1 MAMIQTFFLGILLF
15 FQSILAPLVY
25 NIPTGPVDYGGG
37 FDYKQAEIA
46 DPLYLFKDGETA
58 YFLVTPD
65 EAVPTIET
73 GVKWIQEFIELMTG
87 KTFARKTASQ
97 VEAGDRYI
105 AIGLPAL
112 GGFEAEAAALG
123 NEDFIKRAVDG
134 NIFISGNGL
143 GAGRGTMYGCAAF
156 VENQL
161 GCRWF
166 TPTLKVAPEAK
177 DVIID
182 AKLDDTQKALLDYR
196 DNYFPYMYLYPE
208 FKAFH
213 KSNSSMG
220 SYIDKDG
227 NNIHMTEELGR
238 AMEYFSVG
246 LPGAVFPEAAPPD
259 ARYNHYGGFCHAM
272 HNLIPRSLF
281 YGDYYN
287 HVIGEQKQ
295 DQELFAFRKEKN
307 ARVVGQRCLTNPK
320 VFELTKLAVFACIEA
335 HIDDLNFKWVSVEH
349 EDNGDYCQC
358 PACEASDARLGGL
371 SGTNVWFANKIAR
384 AVAEEF
390 PQRPDIHI
398 STFAYSYTT
407 APPTVTVPGPDGNI
421 PEGNVSIRM
430 CSIDCC
436 FNHPIRD
443 CGGNHDGIFANMT
456 PKPSVFAQYMI
467 DWGKLCDVN
476 GAEITI
482 WDYNTCFKF
491 YPAIYPN
498 LHVLADN
505 LQLFVENNARGVFS
519 EGYDTG
525 GVEVLSGSASGE
537 FGELRAYML
546 AKLLWNPYLNSNQI
560 MDEFMDAY
568 YGAAAKPYILE
579 FIDFYTNKAIG
590 TNHTGV
596 FGRPEEFTYMNAF
609 ECKKM
614 DALFDKAEALASND
628 EQLLHIRQSRL
639 SLKLYEA
646 NMMLGDYSWFNPC
659 RLQNNKDLFYECVLL
674 GLDRFS
680 SFMVEPYNTYVWL
693 HRPYDWAKMKS
704 WIDFVDES
712 KVVPMDLETYRAAH
726 TL

>member
-1 MAMIQTFFLGILLF
+1 MAMIQTFFLGVLLF
-15 FQSILAPLVY
+15 FNSLLAPFVY

-37 FDYKQAEIA
+37 FDYKWNGVDIA
-46 DPLYLFKDGETA
+46 DPLYLFNGWATD

-65 EAVPTIET
+65 EVVPTVET
-73 GVKWIQEFIELMTG
+73 GVKWIQEFIEKMTG
-87 KTFARKTASQ
+87 RAFPRKTASQ
-97 VEAGDRYI
+97 LEAGDKYI
-105 AIGLPAL
+105 AVGLPAL

-123 NEDFIKRAVDG
+123 DEDYIKRVVDG
-134 NIFISGNGL
+134 NVFITGSGR
-143 GAGRGTMYGCAAF
+143 GRGTMYGCASF
-156 VENQL
+156 VEDQL

-166 TPTLKVAPEAK
+166 TPTLKVAPETA
-177 DVIID
+177 DVVID
-182 AKLDDTQKALLDYR
+182 AKLDDTQRALLDYR

-213 KSNSSMG
+213 KSNSVMG
-220 SYIDKDG
+220 SYVDKDG
-227 NNIHMTEELGR
+227 NYIHMGDEYGR

-246 LPGAVFPEAAPPD
+246 LPGAVFPEAAPAS

-272 HNLIPRSLF
+272 HNLIPRSLY

-287 HVIGEQKQ
+287 HIIGEQEQ
-295 DQELFAFRKEKN
+295 DQELFAFRKDQN

-335 HIDDLNFKWVSVEH
+335 HIDDLNFRWVSVEH

-390 PQRPDIHI
+390 PQRPDIRI

-407 APPTVTVPGPDGNI
+407 APPTVTVPGPDGNV
-421 PEGNVSIRM
+421 PEGNVAIRM

-443 CGGNHDGIFANMT
+443 CGGNWSTGIFADMT
-456 PKPSVFAQYMI
+456 PKPSKFAQYMI
-467 DWGKLCDVN
+467 NWGKLCDVN

-482 WDYNTCFKF
+482 WDYNTCFEF

-505 LQLFVENNARGVFS
+505 LQLFVENGAKGVFS

-525 GVEVLSGSASGE
+525 GTEVLPGSVSGE
-537 FGELRAYML
+537 FGELRTYMI

-568 YGAAAKPYILE
+568 YGAASKPYVRE

-596 FGRPEEFTYMNAF
+596 FGRAEKFTYMNIF
-609 ECKKM
+609 ECRKM
-614 DALFDKAEALASND
+614 EALFDKAEELAGNE
-628 EQLLHIRQSRL
+628 EQLLNIKRSRL
-639 SLKLYEA
+639 CLKLYEA

-659 RLQNNKDLFYECVLL
+659 RLANNKALFYECVLL
-674 GLDRFS
+674 GVDRFS
-680 SFMVEPYNTYVWL
+680 AAMVEPYNTYVWL
-693 HRPYDWAKMKS
+693 HRPYDWAKMRS
-704 WIDFVDES
+704 WIDFYDEE
-712 KVVPMDLETYRAAH
+712 KIVPMDLEAYRREH
-726 TL
+726 S